1 MPCAVLV
8 VMCYDSLRA
17 CILAS
22 LFFSLTGSSAAGS
35 GLNICS
41 WCFHH
46 FLSSACIVHF
56 VLEVALVTTNYLHS
70 RFVLLD
76 EICCQLGVSRAI
88 AVQVVVKWLHSR
100 WHDGYKTFLPSFVT
114 QMVVLYCHGKLILL
128 VTVSMRDLWSSR
140 RCSMSVYFTLGYNV
154 LCVVSWKISSLN
166 F

>member
-88 AVQVVVKWLHSR
+88 AVQVVVKWLHSKQ
-100 WHDGYKTFLPSFVT
+100 DGMMVIKHFSRALLLKWWCYIVMGSLSFSSPFQCGICGHPEDVQCLFTLPSDTMCYV
-114 QMVVLYCHGKLILL
+114 
-128 VTVSMRDLWSSR
+128 
-140 RCSMSVYFTLGYNV
+140 
-154 LCVVSWKISSLN
+154 
-166 F
+166 